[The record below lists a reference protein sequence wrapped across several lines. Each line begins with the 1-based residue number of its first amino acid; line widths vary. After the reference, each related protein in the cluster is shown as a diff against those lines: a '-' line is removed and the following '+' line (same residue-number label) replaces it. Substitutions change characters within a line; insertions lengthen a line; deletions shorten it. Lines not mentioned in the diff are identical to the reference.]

1 MFINKNRQ
9 NVNMLDEKDEL
20 IVEELRKDS
29 RMSTVDIARKTGLP
43 RVTVH
48 ERIRKLKE
56 KGVIKRFTVVLDNS
70 KVGRPTTAFVLVS
83 YDPHQEVTQRK
94 LAEKLAKLDG
104 VYEVHILAGEWDLLL
119 KVRADSV
126 EGVGKLVVDKLREI
140 GGIGKTVTLTCFS
153 SVKEEL

>member
-1 MFINKNRQ
+1 
-9 NVNMLDEKDEL
+9 MLDEKDERIL
-20 IVEELRKDS
+20 EELRKDA

-56 KGVIKRFTVVLDNS
+56 KGVIKRFTVRLDHS
-70 KVGRPTTAFVLVS
+70 KTGRPTTAFVLVS

-94 LAEKLAKLDG
+94 LAEKLAKLEE

-119 KVRADSV
+119 KVRGESV
-126 EGVGKLVVDKLREI
+126 EGIGKLVVDKLREI

-153 SVKEEL
+153 SVKEEV

>member
-1 MFINKNRQ
+1 
-9 NVNMLDEKDEL
+9 MLDEKDEL
-20 IVEELRKDS
+20 ILEELKKDA

-56 KGVIKRFTVVLDNS
+56 KGVIKHFTTLLDYGKIGTS
-70 KVGRPTTAFVLVS
+70 TTAFVLVS
-83 YDPHQEVTQRK
+83 YDPHQQVTQRK

-119 KVRADSV
+119 KVRGDSV
-126 EGVGKLVVDKLREI
+126 EGIGRLVVDRLREI
-140 GGIGKTVTLTCFS
+140 EGIGRTVTLTCFS
-153 SVKEEL
+153 TVKEEI

>member
-1 MFINKNRQ
+1 
-9 NVNMLDEKDEL
+9 MLDEKDERIL
-20 IVEELRKDS
+20 EELRKDA

-56 KGVIKRFTVVLDNS
+56 KGVIKRFTVMLDHS
-70 KVGRPTTAFVLVS
+70 KTGRPTTAFVLVS

-94 LAEKLAKLDG
+94 LAEKLAKLEE

-119 KVRADSV
+119 KVRGESV
-126 EGVGKLVVDKLREI
+126 EGIGKLVVDKLREI

-153 SVKEEL
+153 SVKEEV